1 MRRRVAL
8 LFCLGLAACG
18 TTQTNL
24 AYAPASPPVV
34 QPMARPVV
42 VVTQVT
48 DRREEG
54 QRDPREVGAVRDES
68 RRPVKRL
75 ETPVPVTEVVRQAF
89 TDALQARGLLAPNAE
104 WARYGLEVDIFALNL
119 DQYSRRGATAEFR
132 ITLRP
137 IPGGAPVLVD
147 QERAAFVSGDVILPT
162 TGVFTS
168 TEALRQITQQAMSE
182 AIDRLL
188 DKASFTAMLQ

>member
-24 AYAPASPPVV
+24 GYAPASPPVV